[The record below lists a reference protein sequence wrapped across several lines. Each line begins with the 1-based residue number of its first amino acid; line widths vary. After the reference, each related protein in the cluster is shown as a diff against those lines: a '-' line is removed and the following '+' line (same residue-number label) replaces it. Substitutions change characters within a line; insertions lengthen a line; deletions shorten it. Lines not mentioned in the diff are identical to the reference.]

1 MFDQL
6 KAQPQ
11 DKILQLIAM
20 FRDDPRTTKIDLGV
34 GVYKDATGL
43 TPVMR
48 AVKAAEKKLWE
59 TETTKTYTGLAGEP
73 AYNAALSSMILGDAV
88 ATDRIASI
96 ATPGGTGA
104 IRQALELIRLATP
117 DATVWLSNP
126 TWPNHPSIIKFLGM
140 KMAEYRYF
148 DAATRGVDFGGL
160 MQDLATIKAGDV
172 VLLHGCCHNPTG
184 ANLDAAQWDQVI
196 ALLAQRGA
204 IPLVDL
210 AYQGFGDGLE
220 DDAAATRKIAAA
232 FPEVLI
238 AASCSKNFGI
248 YRERTGILIGIGAAA
263 GKGVLQ
269 GNLNF
274 LNRQN
279 YSFPPDHGARLVT
292 MILEDAALKA
302 RDFVQHLQTQDL
314 VGTRPWLLNVNIPNR
329 PRAELKPL
337 RVTRLGRR
345 HAAEPVITQVNPR
358 GETMYWIGSA
368 GPAKDDREGTDFHAT
383 HLGHVSL
390 TPLHVDLTEYPS
402 LSLWAQRLE
411 EGAA

>member
-1 MFDQL
+1 MFDKL

-20 FRDDPRTTKIDLGV
+20 FRDDPRNTKIDLGV

-88 ATDRIASI
+88 ATDRVASI

-104 IRQALELIRLATP
+104 IRQALELIRLASP
-117 DATVWLSNP
+117 EATVWISNP
-126 TWPNHPSIIKFLGM
+126 TWPNHPSIIRFLGM
-140 KMAEYRYF
+140 NMAEYRYF
-148 DAATRGVDFGGL
+148 DAATRGVDFDGL
-160 MQDLATIKAGDV
+160 MEDLATVKAGDV

-184 ANLDAAQWDQVI
+184 ANLDPAQWDQTI
-196 ALLAQRGA
+196 ALLSQRGA

-220 DDAAATRKIAAA
+220 EDAAATRRIAAA

-248 YRERTGILIGIGAAA
+248 YRERTGILIGIGSGE

-279 YSFPPDHGARLVT
+279 FSFPPDHGARLVT
-292 MILEDAALKA
+292 MILEDATLKA
-302 RDFVQHLQTQDL
+302 DWMAELEEVRQNMLTLRQSLADELRKATNSDRFDFVATHR
-314 VGTRPWLLNVNIPNR
+314 GMFS
-329 PRAELKPL
+329 
-337 RVTRLGRR
+337 RLGLTE
-345 HAAEPVITQVNPR
+345 AQVNTLR
-358 GETMYWIGSA
+358 EDHAIYMVGDSRINIA
-368 GPAKDDREGTDFHAT
+368 GLNARTVPILAAAI
-383 HLGHVSL
+383 
-390 TPLHVDLTEYPS
+390 
-402 LSLWAQRLE
+402 AQV
-411 EGAA
+411 AA

>member
-1 MFDQL
+1 ML
-6 KAQPQ
+6 ETLNPQPQ

-20 FRDDPRTTKIDLGV
+20 FREDARTDKIDLGV

-73 AYNAALSSMILGDAV
+73 AFNAAMVGMILGAGYESR
-88 ATDRIASI
+88 AASV

-104 IRQALELIRLATP
+104 IRQALELIRMAAP
-117 DATVWLSNP
+117 GATVWLSNP
-126 TWPNHPSIIKFLGM
+126 TWPNHPSIIKYLGM

-148 DAATRGVDFGGL
+148 DPATRGVDMAGL
-160 MQDLATIKAGDV
+160 MEDLARVAPGDV

-184 ANLDAAQWDQVI
+184 ANLTMDQWAEVVK
-196 ALLAQRGA
+196 LLSARGA
-204 IPLVDL
+204 VPMVDL

-220 DDAAATRKIAAA
+220 ADAAATRLVAES

-248 YRERTGILIGIGAAA
+248 YRERTGILIALGEETRRA
-263 GKGVLQ
+263 VVQ

-292 MILEDAALKA
+292 MILEDDALRA
-302 RDFVQHLQTQDL
+302 DWQAELEEVRQNMLGLRLSLAEELRRATNSDRFDFVARHR
-314 VGTRPWLLNVNIPNR
+314 GMFS
-329 PRAELKPL
+329 
-337 RVTRLGRR
+337 RLGLSEAEVIRLR
-345 HAAEPVITQVNPR
+345 EEHAIYMVGDSRIN
-358 GETMYWIGSA
+358 IA
-368 GPAKDDREGTDFHAT
+368 GLNARTVPILAAAIAKVAG
-383 HLGHVSL
+383 
-390 TPLHVDLTEYPS
+390 
-402 LSLWAQRLE
+402 
-411 EGAA
+411 